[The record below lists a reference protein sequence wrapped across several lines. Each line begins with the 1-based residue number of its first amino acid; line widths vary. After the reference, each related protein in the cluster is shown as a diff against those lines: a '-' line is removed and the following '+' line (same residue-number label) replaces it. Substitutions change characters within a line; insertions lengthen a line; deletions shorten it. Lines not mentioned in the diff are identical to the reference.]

1 MHKDHASHYEFK
13 QDRPTGS
20 PPGNPSTFIKVR
32 TAVNEILIG
41 FQVRPKRWT
50 TFFDFLQFSFF
61 SQREMLLLVLA
72 LWKFSRFLFFLYFL
86 PIWMHFSDALPQIVW
101 YHSTKGVG
109 RVIKTSKILLKCF
122 LDKVVHLLH
131 LHFCGFW
138 FNSEHCPIFH
148 FPPFIRL
155 YVTGVAAFL
164 DNLMV

>member
-1 MHKDHASHYEFK
+1 MDHFL
-13 QDRPTGS
+13 RLPTI
-20 PPGNPSTFIKVR
+20 F
-32 TAVNEILIG
+32 
-41 FQVRPKRWT
+41 
-50 TFFDFLQFSFF
+50 FF

-72 LWKFSRFLFFLYFL
+72 LSKFSRFLFFLYFL

-148 FPPFIRL
+148 FPPFVRL
-155 YVTGVAAFL
+155 YVTGVASPFFL
-164 DNLMV
+164 IIWWFRPQMPYIFWMHIIWANYPDHLDHLDHLYHLDHLDHPD